1 MTNDGTKLFFFEAF
15 FYFLKTENDKCIF
28 ILIIV
33 MWITPD
39 RWHNISAKM
48 HQNEAWLFF

>member
-28 ILIIV
+28 ILIMV
-33 MWITPD
+33 M
-39 RWHNISAKM
+39 
-48 HQNEAWLFF
+48 